1 MVSSCLIHSPC
12 VFPDQV
18 LFISHQWL
26 GGQSSRSQRTAAVC
40 ATPSTETL
48 HGQVLA
54 GGGGPHT
61 DVSFLSQR
69 HQLWAGA
76 AFLLR
81 WGWGCFDVSSSDM
94 SWVAL
99 SNAGCRWL
107 PFPGLVCYPADH
119 SQNWWSER
127 RCNEIRCGLGSSEY
141 SCLCRSLRRLR
152 VNSRHVCLSNLPQ
165 HVPTCPQHI
174 FCRRLFK
181 SAALMRKDT
190 KGVFHDAILL
200 YWFTLCNHS
209 FRWLTG

>member
-1 MVSSCLIHSPC
+1 M
-12 VFPDQV
+12 
-18 LFISHQWL
+18 
-26 GGQSSRSQRTAAVC
+26 
-40 ATPSTETL
+40 
-48 HGQVLA
+48 
-54 GGGGPHT
+54 
-61 DVSFLSQR
+61 
-69 HQLWAGA
+69 
-76 AFLLR
+76 
-81 WGWGCFDVSSSDM
+81 SSSDM

-107 PFPGLVCYPADH
+107 PFPRLVCYPADH

-190 KGVFHDAILL
+190 KSVFHDAILL
-200 YWFTLCNHS
+200 YWFI
-209 FRWLTG
+209 FYIFATGRITAVRGSNAKKRHGSLQSCESKWYDRCSKASSRARQKPLILPFWTKMIRCPVH